1 MRKWAEDLNKH
12 FSEEDIQSQKPD
24 ENMLGITNYQR
35 NAAQNYDEVSPHS
48 QNGCCQKFYNNKC

>member
-24 ENMLGITNYQR
+24 ENMLGITNY
-35 NAAQNYDEVSPHS
+35 
-48 QNGCCQKFYNNKC
+48 